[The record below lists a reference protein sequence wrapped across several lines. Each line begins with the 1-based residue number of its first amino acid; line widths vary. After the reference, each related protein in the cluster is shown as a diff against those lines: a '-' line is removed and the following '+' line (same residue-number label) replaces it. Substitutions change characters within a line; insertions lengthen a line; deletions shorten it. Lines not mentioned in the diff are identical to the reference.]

1 MQIEDFCPDPKALL
15 LFVTV
20 CCYPP
25 TPYSLYSSVL
35 NICSA
40 PKVEQPIACTA
51 TPSNCS
57 TMTGL
62 PTGSQ
67 FHPLNRGER
76 DSQLFPCYAST
87 IRRRHLIPSP
97 GGVSCLRSGNTA
109 IFGDPQN
116 SCAQRDTVLL
126 SERFPKTQNSSIFY
140 IYFSY
145 YVSLCIILLF
155 LLLIILILIGRDL
168 HIQRIF
174 ICIDLEQTVNDGWM
188 QQMNCVLHHSSPI
201 RN

>member
-1 MQIEDFCPDPKALL
+1 MQTEDFCPDPKALL

-35 NICSA
+35 NICST
-40 PKVEQPIACTA
+40 PKVEQPMACTA

-76 DSQLFPCYAST
+76 DFQLFPCYAST
-87 IRRRHLIPSP
+87 IRRRHLILSP
-97 GGVSCLRSGNTA
+97 GGVSCLRSGVTGF
-109 IFGDPQN
+109 FGDPQN
-116 SCAQRDTVLL
+116 SCTQRDTVLL
-126 SERFPKTQNSSIFY
+126 SERFPKNSKLFNFLHLFFI
-140 IYFSY
+140 
-145 YVSLCIILLF
+145 LCIFMYYFTVPVAINPNLNWQGPTHSTDF
-155 LLLIILILIGRDL
+155 HL
-168 HIQRIF
+168 HRSR
-174 ICIDLEQTVNDGWM
+174 TN
-188 QQMNCVLHHSSPI
+188 S
-201 RN
+201 